1 MKFLAEQM
9 ILSTAICHFPRCDF
23 LIIPGGVGFVAKRG
37 ERTSKVVLTEEG
49 MTIDGD
55 VHPDPTPIMDPF
67 LQPFLALMNPQSTGQ
82 INHARGGYRY
92 GMITV
97 GMRIS
102 FVASG
107 LVLLQCRVEQ
117 PIEKEVA
124 KILNYGNP
132 ELVVLHGL
140 KTGHLNGVLAL
151 VLGRQHERLQVD
163 TGSKKVAIRPENCQP
178 IQVWMDRCMT
188 PQILQNPE

>member
-1 MKFLAEQM
+1 MR
-9 ILSTAICHFPRCDF
+9 LSTAICHFSRCAF
-23 LIIPGGVGFVAKRG
+23 LIIPGGGGFVAKRG

-55 VHPDPTPIMDPF
+55 VHPDPTPILDPF
-67 LQPFLALMNPQSTGQ
+67 IQPFLALMNPQSTGQ
-82 INHARGGYRY
+82 INHARGGYRF

-97 GMRIS
+97 EMRII

-107 LVLLQCRVEQ
+107 LVLLQCRVERSMQ
-117 PIEKEVA
+117 EEVA
-124 KILNYGNP
+124 KFLNYGNP
-132 ELVVLHGL
+132 ELVVLRGL
-140 KTGHLNGVLAL
+140 KTGYLNGVLAL
-151 VLGRQHERLQVD
+151 VLGRQHERLQVE

-178 IQVWMDRCMT
+178 IQEWMDGCMI

>member
-1 MKFLAEQM
+1 MNF
-9 ILSTAICHFPRCDF
+9 STTICNFRECDL
-23 LIIPGGVGFVAKRG
+23 LIIPGGVSFVAKRG
-37 ERTSKVVLTEEG
+37 EKTSLVVLTKQG
-49 MTIDGD
+49 MMINGD
-55 VHPDPTPIMDPF
+55 VHPDPTPILDLF
-67 LQPFLALMNPQSTGQ
+67 ILQLLALMNPLSTGQ
-82 INHARGGYRY
+82 INHARGGYKF

-97 GMRIS
+97 GMRLL

-107 LVLLQCRVEQ
+107 LALIQCRVEQ

-124 KILNYGNP
+124 KFLNYGNP
-132 ELVVLHGL
+132 ELVVLRGL

-178 IQVWMDRCMT
+178 IQEWMDGCMT
-188 PQILQNPE
+188 PQILHNPE

>member
-1 MKFLAEQM
+1 M

-82 INHARGGYRY
+82 INTNACRWILAQRKWLFVQKTANQFKY
-92 GMITV
+92 GWIAV
-97 GMRIS
+97 
-102 FVASG
+102 
-107 LVLLQCRVEQ
+107 
-117 PIEKEVA
+117 
-124 KILNYGNP
+124 
-132 ELVVLHGL
+132 
-140 KTGHLNGVLAL
+140 
-151 VLGRQHERLQVD
+151 
-163 TGSKKVAIRPENCQP
+163 
-178 IQVWMDRCMT
+178 
-188 PQILQNPE
+188 